1 MYERHDSH
9 DSPSAVMAHIMDLR
23 VSEFMQT
30 YCLSKGL
37 QSTGTDDCHQCKR
50 STRMSQNGRLYA
62 FVAFA
67 EPVPTANAPNRPVTV
82 TRTSR

>member
-50 STRMSQNGRLYA
+50 STRVSQNGRQMPMNLS
-62 FVAFA
+62 
-67 EPVPTANAPNRPVTV
+67 PHHWLQR
-82 TRTSR
+82 